1 MNIKKVIL
9 NIFCCLIPGKQRRGK
24 IRSKLRS
31 RISQKLVK
39 VELCD
44 KNFSSFIVN
53 NENILSVLR
62 SLGKF
67 RYIVNPGNLGDCLI
81 ETATFQFFEDHQLL
95 SYITNDK
102 NCENIVYAGGAPW
115 VGAFYPEAC
124 LPALSLFAKAKK
136 IVILPSSIIDCPM
149 LTDTLDSRYVI
160 FCREKRTYKYLEGL
174 NTKAKVYLDC
184 DMALRMTKDVFNFT
198 FWSDEF
204 YLKKATEVWN
214 RVKDMGKV
222 ACFFRDDVEK
232 FYDLQTD
239 YDLSAAFS
247 PNMTAA
253 ECQFATV
260 LMLSVVDRFD
270 VIVTDRLHVGIAAI
284 LMNKEV
290 YLFDNNYGK
299 ISAVYEH
306 SFSAMKNV
314 HLCCEADWLRIQ
326 KIKNKNESID
336 NLSLLLNAMRVDV

>member
-1 MNIKKVIL
+1 MVDGIVVAIQGVHGLQLFKGHAAFSAITLFSGFGPLELGAGGLLKK
-9 NIFCCLIPGKQRRGK
+9 K
-24 IRSKLRS
+24 S
-31 RISQKLVK
+31 R
-39 VELCD
+39 
-44 KNFSSFIVN
+44 
-53 NENILSVLR
+53 VLA
-62 SLGKF
+62 F
-67 RYIVNPGNLGDCLI
+67 
-81 ETATFQFFEDHQLL
+81 HQLL
-95 SYITNDK
+95 DFIIK
-102 NCENIVYAGGAPW
+102 
-115 VGAFYPEAC
+115 
-124 LPALSLFAKAKK
+124 ALDGS
-136 IVILPSSIIDCPM
+136 ILRQFS
-149 LTDTLDSRYVI
+149 LTDEINQQRLNSGVVFGLCTGQGQFNRIADFQVLQFSGVIRVLLLVIGLKLCDLILKGLGVTRSLLQRFKLGVTL
-160 FCREKRTYKYLEGL
+160 F
-174 NTKAKVYLDC
+174 DC

-222 ACFFRDDVEK
+222 AYFFRDDVEK

-326 KIKNKNESID
+326 KLKNESID